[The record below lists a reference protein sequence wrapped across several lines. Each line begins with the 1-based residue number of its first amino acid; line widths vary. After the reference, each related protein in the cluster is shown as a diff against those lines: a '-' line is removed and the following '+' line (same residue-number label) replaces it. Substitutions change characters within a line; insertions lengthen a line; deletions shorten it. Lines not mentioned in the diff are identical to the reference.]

1 MLIVDRYNSMDEIV
15 KRCCTLCII
24 RPGTLCYIVCKPSE
38 EQVLRLTIFKE
49 IMQKGDR
56 FIWYEIR
63 RETVIGSAW
72 SRIRLLPIAGTKNQD
87 NNLQGVRGDIFAI
100 EHMNNI
106 VNLKAVQLAKDVLMY
121 VDYID
126 EEEDEE

>member
-24 RPGTLCYIVCKPSE
+24 KPGILCYIVCKPSE
-38 EQVLRLTIFKE
+38 EQMLRETIFKE
-49 IMQKGDR
+49 IMLKGDR
-56 FIWYEIR
+56 FVWYEIR
-63 RETVIGSAW
+63 RETVIGNSW

-87 NNLQGVRGDIFAI
+87 DDLQGVRGDIFAI
-100 EHMNNI
+100 EHMNKM
-106 VNLKAVQLAKDVLMY
+106 VNWKAVQLAKDVLMY
-121 VDYID
+121 VDYTD